1 MSVLLPNGAMIVL
14 EPQQAAPA
22 IDDRR
27 DGTSAAAHDA
37 TDTKAGEEHQQD
49 AGADS
54 GEAAAADFAAEE
66 DTGKLQDAWWYKEY
80 MDKTVPNTQTLRWST
95 AFAPGPLLRACVCAC
110 VRVRVCAGDGLFQY
124 SCCYTDLESYRFIL
138 IQPRIFDRASEQKR
152 PTSRSLLL
160 WQKRPTL

>member
-1 MSVLLPNGAMIVL
+1 VDERENSNSTMRVLLPNGAMIVL

-95 AFAPGPLLRACVCAC
+95 AFAPGPLLSVCVCAFVGVC
-110 VRVRVCAGDGLFQY
+110 VCVVDALLQY
-124 SCCYTDLESYRFIL
+124 SCCYTDLDLQLYL
-138 IQPRIFDRASEQKR
+138 DTASV
-152 PTSRSLLL
+152 L
-160 WQKRPTL
+160 